1 MSKFK
6 RVMQQ
11 NRRAA
16 FVLGITPDEYF
27 LQVALPKAEAKWR
40 KRGYKLVRTPV
51 E

>member
-27 LQVALPKAEAKWR
+27 MQHALPKAEAKWL
-40 KRGYKLVRTPV
+40 KRGYRLVATPKT
-51 E
+51 